1 MTEELFREDAYAQ
14 RCEAAVSAQDGLN
27 LYLDRTVLYPTGGGQ
42 PGDRGRLL
50 LADGATLAV
59 LDTLKGPH
67 GIAHRLAD
75 DAPAPAP
82 GTRVTAEVDWPRR
95 HRLMRMHSA
104 MHLLCAA
111 VDCPVTG
118 GQVGEAKSRL
128 DFDLEGG
135 AVDKD
140 RIAET
145 IARWI
150 AEDHPIRHSWIEAAE
165 LEARPELVRTMSVR
179 PPTAGGRVRLVEI
192 EGVDLQACG
201 GTHVRSTA
209 EIGALAIG
217 KLENKGR
224 QNRRLSLTLLD

>member
-1 MTEELFREDAYAQ
+1 MTDELFREDAYLA
-14 RCEAAVSAQDGLN
+14 RCQALVIALDGLD

-42 PGDRGRLL
+42 PGDRGRLV
-50 LADGATLAV
+50 LADGSTLPVA
-59 LDTLKGPH
+59 DTLKGTQ
-67 GIAHRLAD
+67 GIAHRLAEGTT
-75 DAPAPAP
+75 APAA
-82 GTRVTAEVDWPRR
+82 GAELTAEVDWPRR
-95 HRLMRMHSA
+95 YRLMRMHSA

-111 VDCPVTG
+111 VACPVTG

-128 DFDLEGG
+128 DFDLQGQ

-140 RIAET
+140 EVAAK

-150 AEDHPIRHSWIEAAE
+150 ADDRPIRHFWIDAGE

-179 PPTAGGRVRLVEI
+179 PPTTGGRVRLVEI

-201 GTHVRSTA
+201 GTHVRSTR
-209 EIGALAIG
+209 EIGALAVG

-224 QNRRLSLTLLD
+224 QNRRINLSLPE